1 MENRPDRPQRPD
13 RPLGQRR
20 FYDAQNRAITPKPRR
35 DDGPA
40 GERPA
45 RPENRY
51 TGAPRPAGGIN
62 RSARYGGEQERRF
75 YTGRGPE
82 NGPADPESYRSL
94 DDFDRRDAEGGQRSR
109 ERGAGFQPAP
119 GDDGR
124 RGAARDAAQRYG
136 NDREERGAD
145 NNRNDAR
152 GEHPRYPNNRP
163 AADRS
168 IDMIFGLRPIMEA
181 LSAGRTLEKIFLL
194 RGTKNSLVA
203 DISSAARAAGI
214 PVQQVPGEKLDG
226 LTRKNHQGA
235 VAYVSPIDFAPLDGL
250 VSGLFE
256 EGKVP
261 FLLLLDR
268 ITDVRNFG
276 AIARTAECLG
286 VQAIVV
292 PGRGAA
298 QINGDAL
305 KTSAGALNLL
315 PVCRENDL
323 RASIE
328 FLQQSGVLIV
338 ACTEKADEV
347 VGAQTT
353 DFSGPIAVLMGSE
366 EDGISPELLRMA
378 DVKLRVP
385 MTGQIQSLNVSVAA
399 GIMLFEV
406 ARQRQG

>member
-51 TGAPRPAGGIN
+51 TGAPRPAGGLN

-82 NGPADPESYRSL
+82 TGPADPESYRSL

-124 RGAARDAAQRYG
+124 RGAARDAAPRYG

-145 NNRNDAR
+145 NNRGDSR

-328 FLQQSGVLIV
+328 FLQQSGVLVV

>member
-1 MENRPDRPQRPD
+1 MENPTDRPDRPERPN
-13 RPLGQRR
+13 RPARPVAGRR
-20 FYDAQNRAITPKPRR
+20 FYDGANRPVTPKQFRPDRGGSEF
-35 DDGPA
+35 DD
-40 GERPA
+40 RPA
-45 RPENRY
+45 RPK
-51 TGAPRPAGGIN
+51 
-62 RSARYGGEQERRF
+62 
-75 YTGRGPE
+75 GRGGSDNRDE
-82 NGPADPESYRSL
+82 TAG
-94 DDFDRRDAEGGQRSR
+94 DRPVG
-109 ERGAGFQPAP
+109 
-119 GDDGR
+119 
-124 RGAARDAAQRYG
+124 
-136 NDREERGAD
+136 REERGEARPPFRER
-145 NNRNDAR
+145 NNEGSDAR
-152 GEHPRYPNNRP
+152 PRYENRP

-168 IDMIFGLRPIMEA
+168 IDMLFGLRPILEA

-203 DISSAARAAGI
+203 DISTAARAAGI
-214 PVQQVPGEKLDG
+214 PVQLVPGEKLDG

-235 VAYVSPIDFAPLDGL
+235 VAFVSPIDYAPLDTI

-305 KTSAGALNLL
+305 KTSAGALNIL
-315 PVCRENDL
+315 PVCRENSL
-323 RASIE
+323 HETIR
-328 FLQQSGVLIV
+328 FLQQSGVTIV
-338 ACTEKADEV
+338 ACTEKAEEA
-347 VGAQTT
+347 VGAAEV
-353 DFSGPIAVLMGSE
+353 DFTGPVAILMGSE
-366 EDGISPELLRMA
+366 EDGISPDLLNLA

-406 ARQRQG
+406 ARQRVLAA